1 MSQKRRGLIVIAIA
15 VAVGLCGC
23 TTEPS
28 TDIPEGVATTAYPGE
43 PTPRPSGL
51 VDPSAGYATVV
62 DGRLAIVLLG
72 SSSCPP
78 HADSADLETMTFGF
92 SVDTEGPCTADSA
105 PTTFEFDVPS
115 TENLTTFI
123 TINLTAGDT
132 SSSQLPVLR

>member
-1 MSQKRRGLIVIAIA
+1 MRQKRPVMIAIAIA
-15 VAVGLCGC
+15 VAVGMFGC
-23 TTEPS
+23 TAEPS
-28 TDIPEGVATTAYPGE
+28 TAISSGAATTAYAGE
-43 PTPRPSGL
+43 PTPLPSSL
-51 VDPSAGYATVV
+51 VDASGGYATVV

-78 HADSADLETMTFGF
+78 HADSADLATMTFGF

-115 TENLTTFI
+115 IEDLPTFV

>member
-1 MSQKRRGLIVIAIA
+1 MSQKRPALIAIAIA
-15 VAVGLCGC
+15 VAVGICGC

-28 TDIPEGVATTAYPGE
+28 TDIPAGIATTAYPGE
-43 PTPRPSGL
+43 PRPLPSGL
-51 VDPSAGYATVV
+51 VDPVSGYATVV
-62 DGRLAIVLLG
+62 NGRLAIVLAG

-78 HADSADLETMTFGF
+78 HADSADLATMTFGF

-115 TENLTTFI
+115 TENLPAFI
-123 TINLTAGDT
+123 TINFTAGDT

>member
-1 MSQKRRGLIVIAIA
+1 MRQSRWGLIVVAIA
-15 VAVGLCGC
+15 VAVGMFGC

-28 TDIPEGVATTAYPGE
+28 TDIPAGVATTAYPGE

-51 VDPSAGYATVV
+51 VDPVAGYATVV
-62 DGRLAIVLLG
+62 DGRLAIVLRG
-72 SSSCPP
+72 SSTCRP
-78 HADSADLETMTFGF
+78 HADSADLATMTFGF

-115 TENLTTFI
+115 TENLPTFI
-123 TINLTAGDT
+123 TINFTAGDT